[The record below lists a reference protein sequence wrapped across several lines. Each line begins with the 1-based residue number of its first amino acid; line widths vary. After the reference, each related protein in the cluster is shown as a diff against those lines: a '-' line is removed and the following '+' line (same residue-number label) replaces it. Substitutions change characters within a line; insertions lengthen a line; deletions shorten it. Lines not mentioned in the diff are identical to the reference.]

1 MFHKTSAVGEADYRL
16 QSRGEM
22 QMALQSVKP
31 QLPRI
36 ALRGHKGGWYL
47 LGMDIE
53 LQGRRDRWAD
63 RSQTPEAS
71 VCFLISTLT
80 RSLLCQMDFV
90 FISAGRCIT

>member
-1 MFHKTSAVGEADYRL
+1 MFHKTRVVGEANYRL

-31 QLPRI
+31 QLPHI
-36 ALRGHKGGWYL
+36 ALWGHKGGWYL

-53 LQGRRDRWAD
+53 LQGRGDRWAY

-71 VCFLISTLT
+71 
-80 RSLLCQMDFV
+80 
-90 FISAGRCIT
+90 ISAS

>member
-1 MFHKTSAVGEADYRL
+1 MVFHKTRVVGEADYRL

-31 QLPRI
+31 QLPCT
-36 ALRGHKGGWYL
+36 ALRGHKEGGWYL

-53 LQGRRDRWAD
+53 LQGRGDRWAY

-71 VCFLISTLT
+71 F
-80 RSLLCQMDFV
+80 
-90 FISAGRCIT
+90 SAS